1 MIDEIKNALILGKG
15 VSGYAAKKL
24 LKSYKIKNIIIDQND
39 YNFNS
44 LKLLCEKQKFSH
56 CVVSPGFANDHPWIC
71 FVKSLKISILTE
83 FELGWSQLSG
93 KTIAIT
99 GSNGKS
105 TALKILYDTFLSAG
119 IKVAIG
125 GNYGTPVSN
134 LAINNKDHD
143 WYLLEVSS
151 FQLENI
157 TSFKPDIAIL
167 LNVYPNHLDRHKT
180 LESYFRI
187 KCKIFK
193 NTSNAKCINIIPYN
207 LRTKIKNSVP
217 KRSNWITFGN
227 EEKADFRFNDKLIF
241 NKHISSFSIKNTYLD
256 KFNLCDSTAPAL
268 LSVIDF
274 CKIDLNYFTKSIKSF
289 NGLEHRIESLG
300 TIDNIE
306 FINDSK
312 STNMYAIINAIKN
325 LNAKK
330 SIKLIAGGV
339 LKEKNITFVK
349 EILADFN
356 VTLYAYGISASFL
369 CKSWNDLIPCFHY
382 DDLKEASSSAYND
395 ARSGDI
401 VLLSPG
407 CSSYDQFTSY
417 IERGNYFKKIVND
430 FRLIKKRKKNEK

>member
-1 MIDEIKNALILGKG
+1 MHIIHIWYVIK
-15 VSGYAAKKL
+15 
-24 LKSYKIKNIIIDQND
+24 
-39 YNFNS
+39 
-44 LKLLCEKQKFSH
+44 
-56 CVVSPGFANDHPWIC
+56 
-71 FVKSLKISILTE
+71 
-83 FELGWSQLSG
+83 
-93 KTIAIT
+93 
-99 GSNGKS
+99 
-105 TALKILYDTFLSAG
+105 
-119 IKVAIG
+119 
-125 GNYGTPVSN
+125 
-134 LAINNKDHD
+134 
-143 WYLLEVSS
+143 
-151 FQLENI
+151 
-157 TSFKPDIAIL
+157 
-167 LNVYPNHLDRHKT
+167 
-180 LESYFRI
+180 
-187 KCKIFK
+187 K

-217 KRSNWITFGN
+217 KRNNWITFGN
-227 EEKADFRFNDKLIF
+227 EEKADFRFNDKLIL

-325 LNAKK
+325 LNSKK

-356 VTLYAYGISASFL
+356 VTLYAYGISALFL